1 MVPLPRPP
9 AQGSSGAASCRNR
22 TGESRPAR
30 LLAADTAGFSLV
42 EMAIV
47 LVIIGLLAGM
57 GGGIMKIAVERQ
69 KLSETRN
76 SVDQAYES
84 ILAYVDR
91 YKALPT
97 SLSVLGVKTTD
108 AYTQDLYYAT
118 YAPAGANVC
127 TTPGTY
133 LQVNDRGT
141 MKNNIAF
148 ILLSKGK
155 NLCNQTGNSSP
166 YQIFQAGTL
175 TSCPQGSLE
184 YDDEARY
191 LDIDSLVNEA
201 CGQLW
206 ITTTFLH
213 YGYVGQ
219 VYPTAQLAAT
229 GGGNYVWDQTGGTL
243 PPGLSLSADGVISGT
258 PTSAGTYAF
267 EVRVTDGIGRTA
279 RSTLSIAVNS
289 SSSGGGGGPG
299 RGGGGGSGSGGGG
312 RGRP

>member
-1 MVPLPRPP
+1 MDLFTRPT
-9 AQGSSGAASCRNR
+9 ALEASDGASCRNS
-22 TGESRPAR
+22 TGKSGPAR
-30 LLAADTAGFSLV
+30 LPASDTAGFSLV

-84 ILAYVDR
+84 ILAHVDR
-91 YKALPT
+91 YKTLPA
-97 SLSVLGVKTTD
+97 SLTTLGVKTTD

-141 MKNNIAF
+141 LKNNIAF

-155 NLCNQTGNSSP
+155 NLCNQTGTSSP
-166 YQIFQAGTL
+166 YQVLQAGTV
-175 TSCPQGSLE
+175 TTGCPQGSLE
-184 YDDEARY
+184 YDDEVRY
-191 LDIDSLVNEA
+191 LDIVSLVNSA

-206 ITTTFLH
+206 ISTTFLH
-213 YGYVGQ
+213 YGTVGE

-243 PPGLSLSADGVISGT
+243 PPGLSLSSDGIISGT

-279 RSTLSIAVNS
+279 RATLSIAVNP
-289 SSSGGGGGPG
+289 SSGGGGG
-299 RGGGGGSGSGGGG
+299 RGGG